1 MRRRGKDEGA
11 GAAGRVATLHSLVK
25 PRGSQPP
32 APLVGNPGES
42 GLWLAPVPA
51 VGNLDVIPTMPF
63 PRFLSLALASLLVLL
78 SPLGAQTDSGAP
90 DKLADL
96 RALVAE
102 VQARLEAGAVT
113 AEALAPEIR
122 KFDALIEGSRRDDP
136 EKAALVLMT
145 KISLYVQVFQDADTA
160 RGFITQLATD
170 FADTDAGR
178 DAQRVAKQLDAQ
190 DAAAKTQ
197 AALIG
202 KPAPALT
209 FTWSNREGGLA
220 SLEALK
226 GKVVVLDFWA
236 TWCGPCLSSFPQVGE
251 LVTHYAG
258 SPVEVVGVTSL
269 QGRVMNLEAQPIDTR
284 NDPAKEY
291 GLMPAFAEKHK
302 VTWTVA
308 FSEQPVFNPDYGIQ
322 GIPYMAIIAPDG
334 TLRHTGLH
342 PAMPHEEKLAMID
355 AILTEFGL
363 KVPPKA

>member
-1 MRRRGKDEGA
+1 MSPLRLFA
-11 GAAGRVATLHSLVK
+11 PVLALMVLIA
-25 PRGSQPP
+25 
-32 APLVGNPGES
+32 APLAAQ
-42 GLWLAPVPA
+42 APATPA
-51 VGNLDVIPTMPF
+51 DP
-63 PRFLSLALASLLVLL
+63 
-78 SPLGAQTDSGAP
+78 
-90 DKLADL
+90 LADL

-102 VQARLEAGAVT
+102 VQTRLQAGATT
-113 AEALAPEIR
+113 AEALATEIG
-122 KFDALIEGSRRDDP
+122 KFDALIAASRKDDP

-145 KISLYVQVFQDADTA
+145 KISLYVQVFQDADNA
-160 RGFITQLATD
+160 RGFIKQLAAE
-170 FADTDAGR
+170 FPDTDAGR
-178 DAQRVAKQLDAQ
+178 DALRVSQQLDEQ
-190 DAAAKTQ
+190 DAAAAAQ
-197 AALIG
+197 SALIG

-220 SLEALK
+220 SLESLK

-291 GLMPAFAEKHK
+291 ALMPAFAEKHK

-308 FSEQPVFNPDYGIQ
+308 FSEQPVFNPDYGIK

-342 PAMPHEEKLAMID
+342 PAMPHEEKVAMID

-363 KVPPKA
+363 KLPPKA

>member
-1 MRRRGKDEGA
+1 MTLRR
-11 GAAGRVATLHSLVK
+11 LF
-25 PRGSQPP
+25 
-32 APLVGNPGES
+32 APLLILFVLVAAP
-42 GLWLAPVPA
+42 LA
-51 VGNLDVIPTMPF
+51 
-63 PRFLSLALASLLVLL
+63 
-78 SPLGAQTDSGAP
+78 AQTPATPADP
-90 DKLADL
+90 LADL

-102 VQARLEAGAVT
+102 VQTRLQAGATT
-113 AEALAPEIR
+113 AEALATEIG
-122 KFDALIEGSRRDDP
+122 KFDALIEAARKDDP

-160 RGFITQLATD
+160 RGFITQLATE
-170 FADTDAGR
+170 FPNTDAGR
-178 DAQRVAKQLDAQ
+178 DALRVSQQLDEQ
-190 DAAAKTQ
+190 DAAA
-197 AALIG
+197 AAQSAMIG
-202 KPAPALT
+202 QPAPALT

-284 NDPAKEY
+284 SDPAKEY
-291 GLMPAFAEKHK
+291 ALMPAFVEKYK

-308 FSEQPVFNPDYGIQ
+308 FSEQPVFNPDYGIK
-322 GIPYMAIIAPDG
+322 GIPFMAIIAPDG

-342 PAMPHEEKLAMID
+342 PAMPHEEKVAMID

-363 KVPPKA
+363 KLPPKA

>member
-1 MRRRGKDEGA
+1 MSLLRLFA
-11 GAAGRVATLHSLVK
+11 PVFTLLVVIA
-25 PRGSQPP
+25 
-32 APLVGNPGES
+32 APLAAQ
-42 GLWLAPVPA
+42 APATPE
-51 VGNLDVIPTMPF
+51 DP
-63 PRFLSLALASLLVLL
+63 
-78 SPLGAQTDSGAP
+78 
-90 DKLADL
+90 LADL

-102 VQARLEAGAVT
+102 VQTRLQAGATT
-113 AEALAPEIR
+113 ADALATEIG
-122 KFDALIEGSRRDDP
+122 KFDALIAAARKDDP

-160 RGFITQLATD
+160 RGFITQLATE
-170 FADTDAGR
+170 FPDTDAGR
-178 DAQRVAKQLDAQ
+178 DALRVSQQLDEQ
-190 DAAAKTQ
+190 DAAATAQ
-197 AALIG
+197 SAMIG

-220 SLEALK
+220 SLDALK

-236 TWCGPCLSSFPQVGE
+236 TWCGPCLSYFPQVGE

-291 GLMPAFAEKHK
+291 ALMPAFADKHR

-308 FSEQPVFNPDYGIQ
+308 FSEQPVFNPDYGIK
-322 GIPYMAIIAPDG
+322 GIPFMAIIAPDG

-342 PAMPHEEKLAMID
+342 PAMPHEEKVVMID

-363 KVPPKA
+363 KLPPKA